1 MLCKLMLYGREKEEL
16 VVLGVGP
23 GSHPSPTVCRIHRGI
38 CSPCQKGRPSTMVK
52 KEAHTAAGRNQA
64 YSLDVPLP
72 LSDITKLDGIVVHS

>member
-1 MLCKLMLYGREKEEL
+1 
-16 VVLGVGP
+16 
-23 GSHPSPTVCRIHRGI
+23 
-38 CSPCQKGRPSTMVK
+38 MVK